1 MLLKVLGGGGTPLG
15 IGVQPAALASTH
27 SRVAETLRAACN
39 RETAEL
45 PTAQAPHETHARRGG
60 QVPNSHRRHA
70 PGQQQRLRS
79 ARGRAKAGQQRVQ
92 HGREGKQ
99 APHAGQPHLRGS
111 QLLQRRRHP
120 GRHERH
126 LQLLQPGQ
134 CPHQQRQLRR
144 NGRHV
149 ARPAAGG
156 GVQRR
161 LAPRRLQRTLPQVA
175 GLDGVQLGPGGGGG
189 QRGVAAL

>member
-79 ARGRAKAGQQRVQ
+79 ARARAKGRSRQRAAQAGGTPPPA
-92 HGREGKQ
+92 HAPAGGR
-99 APHAGQPHLRGS
+99 P
-111 QLLQRRRHP
+111 RRHP
-120 GRHERH
+120 AWARRGRGPARRRR
-126 LQLLQPGQ
+126 P
-134 CPHQQRQLRR
+134 LRLPA
-144 NGRHV
+144 GL
-149 ARPAAGG
+149 PAAKRTLHYANFSCCCSMSAACERGT
-156 GVQRR
+156 V
-161 LAPRRLQRTLPQVA
+161 LYLVQRTLACWPH
-175 GLDGVQLGPGGGGG
+175 
-189 QRGVAAL
+189 